1 MGASEFKPVGQST
14 VIVRITSYDHMRP
27 QGTLMG
33 LGLERPVFFRSLAQ
47 LLMTM
52 EILMD
57 RKNRPQRGEEHRA
70 FTRPRPLEGAEA
82 KETEGAALATFQVRV
97 LFRQNASW
105 QGNLV
110 WAERQMD
117 ARFRSVL
124 ELVRLMDSALSVEE
138 SVT

>member
-1 MGASEFKPVGQST
+1 MGASEFMPVGQNT

-57 RKNRPQRGEEHRA
+57 QKNRPQRGEEHRA
-70 FTRPRPLEGAEA
+70 FTRPRPLEGA
-82 KETEGAALATFQVRV
+82 ETEGAALATFQVRV